1 MRFLYTLTS
10 SLKDNYYEQ
19 FLLSLVSLKIKMP
32 DAQVVLLCDTKTK
45 NNLTENRREYKKH
58 ISDVITADAPESY
71 SQIEV
76 SRWIKTSMR
85 RLVRGD
91 FLFIDCDTV
100 ITDDLSSITDLGVIF
115 GACLDK
121 HTLIDKHHKNHMLI
135 DDDKRLGFCSYK
147 SNRHINSGVIFCAD
161 TEETVK
167 LFDRWHELWLLS
179 KSKNILRD
187 QPAFNMAIY
196 ENESLFTELNG
207 IWNCQISYNSLPY
220 LADSKIIHYFAS
232 NMYLNQTPFLLASD
246 NIIEQIKETGRIPEQ
261 ALELLKNPR
270 SAFDSASQII
280 AGSDMLNVLN
290 SNLFQFI
297 IFLKMKMP
305 FLFKFTDKLFFL
317 FKKPAKSIIGKY
329 NRKKDGKFKL
339 YN

>member
-1 MRFLYTLTS
+1 MKYLYTLTS
-10 SLKDNYYEQ
+10 TQKDNYYEQ
-19 FLLSLVSLKIKMP
+19 FLLSVTSLKLNNPNSFII
-32 DAQVVLLCDTKTK
+32 LLCDNKTRET
-45 NNLTENRREYKKH
+45 LTGKRREYERFVSDL
-58 ISDVITADAPESY
+58 ITSDVPSDFN
-71 SQIEV
+71 QIEV

-85 RLVRGD
+85 RLVTGD

-100 ITDDLSSITDLGVIF
+100 ITDDLSSVVKLGIVI

-121 HTLIDKHHKNHMLI
+121 HALINRHHKKNMLI

-147 SNRHINSGVIFCAD
+147 SNRHINSGVIYCIDNED
-161 TEETVK
+161 TRK
-167 LFDRWHELWLLS
+167 LFDRWHELWLYS

-187 QPAFNMAIY
+187 QPSFNMAIY

-232 NMYLNQTPFLLASD
+232 NMYLNQTPFLPADDKIL
-246 NIIEQIKETGRIPEQ
+246 NQIKITGQIPDN

-270 SAFDSASQII
+270 SAFTPDSQII
-280 AGSDMLNVLN
+280 AGNDILSVLN
-290 SNLFQFI
+290 SNLFQFL
-297 IFLKMKMP
+297 IFLKKKLP
-305 FLFKFTDKLFFL
+305 SLFNIFDKILYL
-317 FKKPAKSIIGKY
+317 FKKPAKKVIGKY
-329 NRKKDGKFKL
+329 NSKKEGKFTL